1 MRRRITHVRTSSF
14 ASPSQRPP
22 SEGRSR
28 PSLPQVPPGCRLWPA
43 QSPCFSGAGSPVLD
57 SLRCRHRS
65 ALRPPRPGVLNYQHV
80 ISVHLQRNW
89 GYVLPRGIRKNNSEI
104 IVFLTFSL
112 RPWQRRGVS
121 RCQAGTLNIVDLAS
135 FLRSSRSGLFLML
148 MLGRRVLFNRSFSRF
163 LFFGVLSSTQPSYF
177 T

>member
-57 SLRCRHRS
+57 SLRRRHRS
-65 ALRPPRPGVLNYQHV
+65 ALRPPRPGVLKLPACYQRPPSAKLRLRV
-80 ISVHLQRNW
+80 TQGYSEKQQRN
-89 GYVLPRGIRKNNSEI
+89 N
-104 IVFLTFSL
+104 
-112 RPWQRRGVS
+112 
-121 RCQAGTLNIVDLAS
+121 
-135 FLRSSRSGLFLML
+135 
-148 MLGRRVLFNRSFSRF
+148 SFSR
-163 LFFGVLSSTQPSYF
+163 LFFASLTEEGGIPVSSRNSKYSWPCIIFEVVQIWFVSYANVG
-177 T
+177 TACVIQ